1 MSDPIALARAAATPP
16 QPVPLRSDGAVR
28 EPQASGSLHVRGRS
42 PTRDAG
48 GPGSIISRGSSPA
61 SSVRGASPPPA
72 LGSSPP
78 VAPYQALPVR
88 GPVITHNL
96 TAGLPVLDPGKEPSE
111 VRERR
116 GGEGRA
122 HDSRFCAGTEKQ
134 RARWGRTLSLPASV
148 VASGWR
154 RGVCAEHAGRGKG
167 GRGTRGERGST
178 GGRRAAPRP
187 MPGAWPHHNEKP
199 TPHTHAQA
207 FEARV
212 RQVIDDYK
220 AKLIERTEHHMG

>member
-16 QPVPLRSDGAVR
+16 QPVPLRADGGVR

-42 PTRDAG
+42 PTRDGA
-48 GPGSIISRGSSPA
+48 GSIISRGSSPA

-111 VRERR
+111 VRE
-116 GGEGRA
+116 GWEGQREHTIGAFSVPAPKSIPRA
-122 HDSRFCAGTEKQ
+122 GA
-134 RARWGRTLSLPASV
+134 ARSPSLPLPPG
-148 VASGWR
+148 GW
-154 RGVCAEHAGRGKG
+154 
-167 GRGTRGERGST
+167 
-178 GGRRAAPRP
+178 
-187 MPGAWPHHNEKP
+187 
-199 TPHTHAQA
+199 
-207 FEARV
+207 
-212 RQVIDDYK
+212 
-220 AKLIERTEHHMG
+220 